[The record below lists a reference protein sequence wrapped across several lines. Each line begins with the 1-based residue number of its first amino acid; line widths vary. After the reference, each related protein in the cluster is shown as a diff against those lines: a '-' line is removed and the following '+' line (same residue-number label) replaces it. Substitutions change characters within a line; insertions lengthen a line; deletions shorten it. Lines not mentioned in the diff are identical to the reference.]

1 VTVSFAADACAPLVA
16 HPADSAL
23 FLDLDGTLAPIV
35 AHPRD
40 ARLIAGAAERIV
52 QLRDALGLVG
62 FISGR
67 GLEDLRRIV
76 GIPGCA
82 YAGNHGFELQ
92 LPDGPVRTAQAALA
106 WQGPIDRVAASWD
119 DRELTDAGLHIEH
132 KGATFSVHWRTAAD
146 PQAAAA
152 MVRERLAPA
161 ARAAGLAVTWG
172 RMVMEVRPP
181 VPIDKGTAVAELIA
195 DGGWHHAVY
204 IGDDHTDADAWRALH
219 ALRDAGALVT
229 ATAVVATSP
238 ETPPELREVADAEVP
253 GPPGVLDLLTAL
265 RDRVAGPG

>member
-1 VTVSFAADACAPLVA
+1 MTVSFAADACAPLVA

-132 KGATFSVHWRTAAD
+132 KGATFSVHWRTAAE

-265 RDRVAGPG
+265 RDRVAEPG